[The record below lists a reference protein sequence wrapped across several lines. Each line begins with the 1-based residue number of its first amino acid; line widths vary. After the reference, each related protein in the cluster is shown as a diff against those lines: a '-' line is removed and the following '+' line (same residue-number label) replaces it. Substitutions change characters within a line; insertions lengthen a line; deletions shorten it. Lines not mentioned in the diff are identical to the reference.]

1 MAAVRRVLVYWG
13 NIPKTKRRALQ
24 RLAEIEDELANLY
37 DLQPAQLSGMPHG
50 SEISDTTAR
59 RAAKAICSG
68 KALKREQSA
77 LQGTVQR
84 LERDYDLI
92 EREVMCLPPLQCEII
107 TLRYCEYGYAKYDY
121 WSKIASKVH
130 TSVDN
135 AKTQE
140 RKGVHVLTGRF
151 SFPDE
156 KIPIQG

>member
-68 KALKREQSA
+68 KALKREQNA

-107 TLRYCEYGYAKYDY
+107 TLRYCEYGYAKRDY
-121 WSKIASKVH
+121 WRKIAERVH
-130 TSVDN
+130 TNPDY
-135 AKTQE
+135 ARQIE
-140 RKGVHVLTGRF
+140 RKGVRELTKHL
-151 SFPDE
+151 SFPDTKVE
-156 KIPIQG
+156 I

>member
-59 RAAKAICSG
+59 RAARAICSG

-107 TLRYCEYGYAKYDY
+107 TLRYCEYGYAKRDY
-121 WSKIASKVH
+121 WRKIAERVH
-130 TSVDN
+130 TNPDY
-135 AKTQE
+135 ARQIE
-140 RKGVHVLTGRF
+140 RKGVRELTKHL
-151 SFPDE
+151 SFPDTKVE
-156 KIPIQG
+156 I

>member
-13 NIPKTKRRALQ
+13 NIPKAKRRALQ

-59 RAAKAICSG
+59 RAARAICSG

-92 EREVMCLPPLQCEII
+92 EREVMCLPPLQCEVI
-107 TLRYCEYGYAKYDY
+107 TLRYSEYGYAKKDY
-121 WSKIASKVH
+121 WTKIARRVH

-135 AKTQE
+135 AKTLE
-140 RKGVHVLTGRF
+140 RKGVRALTRNL
-151 SFPDE
+151 SFPE
-156 KIPIQG
+156 G